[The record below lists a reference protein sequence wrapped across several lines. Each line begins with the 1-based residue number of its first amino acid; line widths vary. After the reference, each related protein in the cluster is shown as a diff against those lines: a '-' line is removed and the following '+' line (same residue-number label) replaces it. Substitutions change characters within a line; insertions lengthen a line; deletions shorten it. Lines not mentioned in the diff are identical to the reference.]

1 MLVLLPEASIIMKGI
16 KKKIKSKT
24 DGKDKKQ
31 ILRNYVFQQI
41 GGLGAR

>member
-1 MLVLLPEASIIMKGI
+1 MKGM

-24 DGKDKKQ
+24 DGKDEKH
-31 ILRNYVFQQI
+31 IFWNYVFQQI